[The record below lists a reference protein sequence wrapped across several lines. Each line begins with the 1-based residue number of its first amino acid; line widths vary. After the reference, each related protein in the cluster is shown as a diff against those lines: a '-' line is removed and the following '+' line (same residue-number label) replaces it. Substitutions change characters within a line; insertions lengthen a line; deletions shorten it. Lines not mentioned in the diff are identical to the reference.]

1 MRISVHI
8 EADSAEDYRA
18 AVTALQGQI
27 LKESLPPLKEVISG
41 VEIAAT
47 PVLEQIAKEHVP
59 ATAAEFPVGTPAAV
73 EAPPEPAE
81 KPVEKPKRAP
91 RKASGNGAKAA
102 PVEPEPRPV
111 PSEPAQD
118 EPVPVPG
125 VRQDLLDAAQDYVLH
140 YGYNFAS
147 KDIPELF
154 QKHLGPDIRKL
165 SEVAE
170 ADLGIAIKLVRQA
183 LAENP
188 YNRRVLQD
196 AA

>member
-1 MRISVHI
+1 MKISVHI
-8 EADSAEDYRA
+8 EADSAEEYRA
-18 AVTALQGQI
+18 AVAALQGSPLNI
-27 LKESLPPLKEVISG
+27 PEETLPPLKDVISK
-41 VEIAAT
+41 VEIATT
-47 PVLEQIAKEHVP
+47 PLIEEVVRESLK
-59 ATAAEFPVGTPAAV
+59 AES
-73 EAPPEPAE
+73 APLTTLIPDDTQSS

-102 PVEPEPRPV
+102 PVEPEPLPA
-111 PSEPAQD
+111 PSEPTPDA
-118 EPVPVPG
+118 PAPG

-154 QKHLGPDIRKL
+154 QKHLGPDVRKL

-183 LAENP
+183 LVENP